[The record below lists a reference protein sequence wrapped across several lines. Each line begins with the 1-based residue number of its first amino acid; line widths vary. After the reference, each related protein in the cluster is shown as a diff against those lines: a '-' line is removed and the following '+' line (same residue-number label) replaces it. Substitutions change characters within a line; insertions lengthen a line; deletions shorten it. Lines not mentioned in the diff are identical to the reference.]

1 VAQLPQLWQTVA
13 ISDTVITSQD
23 LVRLGRLCDGTLSLS
38 LHGLMPEMAGPDE
51 DLHSYIARQRGSLE
65 PGLASLLSAAPHLSS
80 LAVTECNLMLTER
93 LLWLA
98 SVHCPQLRQFTYTS
112 DEFPP
117 PPAALWALS
126 NGCPK
131 LQSLHLPPYLN
142 SPFISHFNDAC
153 LSTIAR
159 GWPHLLQLT
168 VGGPAIT
175 AAGLKEI
182 VAYCQW
188 LEVLRVDHGPQISS
202 SDVTD
207 MLSSGGLSHLRSLSF
222 LFTPLSPK
230 ALHHISSSCP
240 KLNNI
245 TLHISP
251 NTYFPGSSTDSVI
264 LKKFHQIHSNFQE
277 LEKMP
282 QMKGLLQ
289 LHLHHLHT
297 DNMVTIH

>member
-1 VAQLPQLWQTVA
+1 
-13 ISDTVITSQD
+13 
-23 LVRLGRLCDGTLSLS
+23 
-38 LHGLMPEMAGPDE
+38 
-51 DLHSYIARQRGSLE
+51 
-65 PGLASLLSAAPHLSS
+65 
-80 LAVTECNLMLTER
+80 
-93 LLWLA
+93 
-98 SVHCPQLRQFTYTS
+98 
-112 DEFPP
+112 
-117 PPAALWALS
+117 
-126 NGCPK
+126 
-131 LQSLHLPPYLN
+131 
-142 SPFISHFNDAC
+142 
-153 LSTIAR
+153 
-159 GWPHLLQLT
+159 
-168 VGGPAIT
+168 
-175 AAGLKEI
+175 
-182 VAYCQW
+182 
-188 LEVLRVDHGPQISS
+188 VDHGPQISS